1 MENKKEA
8 VITGTALTMTPAAL
22 NVISSLVIPAFGF
35 TQGGVGAG
43 SIAAGIQSGIGCVK
57 AGSSFAYLQSVGALG
72 QGILGASVLP
82 VTVAVVVSGGVVYVT
97 YKNRASIMK
106 FMGQSKQ
113 VVGEQLGK
121 VA

>member
-1 MENKKEA
+1 MDKKKK
-8 VITGTALTMTPAAL
+8 VIIAGTALTMVPVAI
-22 NVISSLVIPAFGF
+22 NGISSLIIPAVGF

-43 SIAAGIQSGIGCVK
+43 TIAAGIQSGIGLVK

-97 YKNRASIMK
+97 YKNR
-106 FMGQSKQ
+106 
-113 VVGEQLGK
+113 E
-121 VA
+121 